1 MRAREV
7 ARIARLK
14 ARKEE
19 KRKERERREQEKFSP
34 PPLRITKR
42 TNAARP
48 RASTIVPVV
57 GFTNPPPAPPR
68 TPTHK
73 AMHIPLAST
82 ARPRKSSLSSPNTP
96 KGRKPRR
103 VSWASSTATLDVNG
117 VASEKPIEPKSE
129 PDDEPAASIKAKAFE
144 ARRASESTLLPI
156 PSLDDAIRRVPQAR
170 AATRRVSVSID
181 PRART
186 GRAMIAVTTPDVA
199 TAWSKPADQV
209 ERCRRWST
217 ADPLNEARSRSEIN
231 RY

>member
-34 PPLRITKR
+34 PPLRIIKR
-42 TNAARP
+42 TNTTRP
-48 RASTIVPVV
+48 RASTTVPVV
-57 GFTNPPPAPPR
+57 GFADPPPPPPR
-68 TPTHK
+68 SPAHK
-73 AMHIPLAST
+73 AIHSPPAST
-82 ARPRKSSLSSPNTP
+82 ARPRKSSFSSPNT
-96 KGRKPRR
+96 KGKKPRR

-117 VASEKPIEPKSE
+117 VASEKPIEPKSV
-129 PDDEPAASIKAKAFE
+129 PAPELGPQVRSFD

-156 PSLDDAIRRVPQAR
+156 PSLDDAIRRMPQAR
-170 AATRRVSVSID
+170 AAARRVSVSID
-181 PRART
+181 PRARS
-186 GRAMIAVTTPDVA
+186 GRDMIAVTTPDVA

-217 ADPLNEARSRSEIN
+217 ADPLNQARSRSEIN
-231 RY
+231 R